1 MKKIVTLMAFVAL
14 GAAIQSCDDENF
26 AEVEK
31 VVLATDVPN
40 AQLIEGDKEDEEAVP
55 GEDTR

>member
-40 AQLIEGDKEDEEAVP
+40 AQTTDAKEDQEAIP
-55 GEDTR
+55 GEDN